1 MICCDIS
8 VHYAGVLA
16 PAGERWWKPNAIWKG
31 G

>member
-16 PAGERWWKPNAIWKG
+16 PAGERWKPDAIWKG